1 LRLKK
6 ERSSFPLRKKLLIAA
21 LGFFFLILL
30 MASFFGK
37 KGLLEMY
44 RAQREIKSLLEEKER
59 LDSEKK
65 KLEKEIEELEQN
77 PEAVEKKAR
86 EKIWLMKDDELV
98 VIIKEK

>member
-1 LRLKK
+1 MKGKK
-6 ERSSFPLRKKLLIAA
+6 ERSSFSLRKKLLIAV

-59 LDSEKK
+59 LESEKK
-65 KLEKEIEELEQN
+65 KLEREIKELEQN
-77 PEAVEKKAR
+77 PAAVEKKAR
-86 EKIWLMKDDELV
+86 EKLWLMKDDELV

>member
-1 LRLKK
+1 
-6 ERSSFPLRKKLLIAA
+6 
-21 LGFFFLILL
+21 

-44 RAQREIKSLLEEKER
+44 RAQREIRSLLEEKDR

-86 EKIWLMKDDELV
+86 EKLWLMKDDELV